1 MANSF
6 ILTRDDPKLSIR
18 KEKKNVLRRGLVIE
32 RGDKEGSGRF
42 AHLGRVRNGLVI
54 VNTGAYKVKTTA
66 TLGVI
71 SRA

>member
-1 MANSF
+1 MANPF

-18 KEKKNVLRRGLVIE
+18 KEKKNVPRRGLVIE
-32 RGDKEGSGRF
+32 RGDKEGSGRL

-66 TLGVI
+66 TLSVI